1 MKKTLATLLAGAAVT
16 ALLMSGCAD
25 PNITRTGRSAIEQL
39 VLTTAADRTI
49 GKMSF
54 RFLKGEKVRIDY
66 SNMTPQVDKNY
77 IQGILEAR
85 VSATG
90 AIIALKPDEAKYVLR
105 PVCAT
110 FATEDDKIMFGTPQ
124 LPIPI
129 PEAGIS
135 VIIPELPIFKRIRR
149 FGYCKLGVEV
159 LEAKTNKQ
167 VRIEGPFISGA
178 LNTNW
183 VILFFPFVTRDFKVG
198 ETGPIEYYWLE

>member
-1 MKKTLATLLAGAAVT
+1 MKKTLSVLFAGAVAT
-16 ALLMSGCAD
+16 ALLMSGCAE
-25 PNITRTGRSAIEQL
+25 PNITRTGRNAIEQL
-39 VLTTAADRTI
+39 VLTTAADRTV

-66 SNMTPQVDKNY
+66 TNMTPQVDKNY
-77 IQGILEAR
+77 IQGILENR

-135 VIIPELPIFKRIRR
+135 VIIPELPLFKRIRR
-149 FGYCKLGVEV
+149 FGYCKLAVEI
-159 LEAKTNKQ
+159 LEAKTNKL
-167 VRIEGPFISGA
+167 VKVEGPFISGA
-178 LNTNW
+178 INTNW

-198 ETGPIEYYWLE
+198 ETGPTEVYWLE

>member
-1 MKKTLATLLAGAAVT
+1 MKKTLAVLLAGAAVT

-54 RFLKGEKVRIDY
+54 RFLKGEKVRLDY

-77 IQGILEAR
+77 IQGILENR

-129 PEAGIS
+129 PQAGIS

-159 LEAKTNKQ
+159 LEAKTNKL
-167 VRIEGPFISGA
+167 VKVEGPFISGA
-178 LNTNW
+178 VNTNW

-198 ETGPIEYYWLE
+198 ETGKTEIYWLE

>member
-1 MKKTLATLLAGAAVT
+1 MKKTLAVLLAGAAVT

-54 RFLKGEKVRIDY
+54 RFLKGEKVRLDY

-77 IQGILEAR
+77 IQGILENR

-129 PEAGIS
+129 PQAGIS

-159 LEAKTNKQ
+159 LEAKTNKL
-167 VRIEGPFISGA
+167 VKVEGPFISGA
-178 LNTNW
+178 VNTNG
-183 VILFFPFVTRDFKVG
+183 VILFVPVVTRDFKVG

>member
-1 MKKTLATLLAGAAVT
+1 MKKTLSTLFAGAVAT

-25 PNITRTGRSAIEQL
+25 PNITRTGRNAIEQL
-39 VLTTAADRTI
+39 VLSTAADRTI

-54 RFLKGEKVRIDY
+54 RSLKGQKVRIDY

-77 IQGILEAR
+77 IQGVLEAR
-85 VSATG
+85 VSASG
-90 AIIALKPDEAKYVLR
+90 AVIALKADEAKYVLR

-135 VIIPELPIFKRIRR
+135 VIIPELPLFKRVRR
-149 FGYCKLGVEV
+149 FGYCKLGVEI

-167 VRIEGPFISGA
+167 VRVEGPFISGA
-178 LNTNW
+178 INTNW

-198 ETGPIEYYWLE
+198 ETGKTEIYWLE

>member
-1 MKKTLATLLAGAAVT
+1 MKKTLAILLSGAAVT

-54 RFLKGEKVRIDY
+54 RFLKGEKVRLDY

-77 IQGILEAR
+77 IQGILENR

-110 FATEDDKIMFGTPQ
+110 LATEDDKIMFGTPQ

-129 PEAGIS
+129 PQAGIS

-159 LEAKTNKQ
+159 LEAKTNKL
-167 VRIEGPFISGA
+167 VKVEGPFISGA
-178 LNTNW
+178 INTNW
-183 VILFFPFVTRDFKVG
+183 VVLFFPFVTRDFKVG
-198 ETGPIEYYWLE
+198 ETGPLEYYWLE